1 MRVSTSQQSLDIQ
14 IRALKDAGVKANRIF
29 TDKASGSSTD
39 REGLDLLRMKVEEG
53 DVILVKK
60 LDRLGRDTADMIQLI
75 KEFDAQGVAVR
86 FIDDGISTDGDMG
99 QMVVT
104 ILSAVAQA
112 ERRRILERTNEGR
125 QEAKL
130 KGIKFGRRRTVDR
143 NVVLTLHQ
151 KGTGATEI
159 AHQLSIAR
167 STFIKFLKTK
177 GPRDTPI
184 FIGVWT
190 RGIMYPCVAGRS
202 SRPDTFC
209 VHCSNPTLHWQLDDP
224 GTAQPSPYYPPDP

>member
-1 MRVSTSQQSLDIQ
+1 MRIFGYARVSTSQQSLDIQ

-130 KGIKFGRRRTVDR
+130 KGINKFGRRRTVDR

-167 STFIKFLKTK
+167 STVYKILEDE
-177 GPRDTPI
+177 R
-184 FIGVWT
+184 
-190 RGIMYPCVAGRS
+190 AS
-202 SRPDTFC
+202 
-209 VHCSNPTLHWQLDDP
+209 
-224 GTAQPSPYYPPDP
+224 

>member
-1 MRVSTSQQSLDIQ
+1 MRLFGYARVSTSQQSLDLQ
-14 IRALKDAGVKANRIF
+14 VRALKDAGVKANRIF

-167 STFIKFLKTK
+167 STVYKILE
-177 GPRDTPI
+177 D
-184 FIGVWT
+184 V
-190 RGIMYPCVAGRS
+190 
-202 SRPDTFC
+202 
-209 VHCSNPTLHWQLDDP
+209 
-224 GTAQPSPYYPPDP
+224 

>member
-1 MRVSTSQQSLDIQ
+1 MRLFGYARVSTSQQSLDIQ
-14 IRALKDAGVKANRIF
+14 IRALKEAGVKANRIF
-29 TDKASGSSTD
+29 TDKASGSNAD
-39 REGLDLLRMKVEEG
+39 REGLDLLRMKVEED

-75 KEFDAQGVAVR
+75 KAFDAQGIAVR
-86 FIDDGISTDGDMG
+86 FIDDGISTDGEMG

-130 KGIKFGRRRTVDR
+130 KGIKFGRRRSVDR
-143 NVVLTLHQ
+143 SIVLELHQ

-159 AHQLSIAR
+159 ARQLSIAR
-167 STFIKFLKTK
+167 STVYKILEDETV
-177 GPRDTPI
+177 I
-184 FIGVWT
+184 
-190 RGIMYPCVAGRS
+190 
-202 SRPDTFC
+202 
-209 VHCSNPTLHWQLDDP
+209 
-224 GTAQPSPYYPPDP
+224 